1 MKKFANSPELK
12 EKYLESFQKRV
23 WFSWGNIIAD
33 LSTSF
38 IHFHKF
44 LGKMEKDEVTDN
56 EIVKEHI
63 QQDEG
68 LTSTLSFCLYL

>member
-1 MKKFANSPELK
+1 
-12 EKYLESFQKRV
+12 
-23 WFSWGNIIAD
+23 
-33 LSTSF
+33 
-38 IHFHKF
+38 
-44 LGKMEKDEVTDN
+44 MEKDEVTDN